1 MAGSGLNLQPK
12 WWELDIVAESGMNDM
27 YIAVESIELLKCMDG
42 DGGEK
47 PYQRA
52 CQTRRYT

>member
-1 MAGSGLNLQPK
+1 MAGSGLSLQPK
-12 WWELDIVAESGMNDM
+12 WWELDIVAESGINDM

-52 CQTRRYT
+52 CQTRR